1 MPFRPQVFLEHAKHI
16 WPGDLPGAIR
26 ESCADYAAATT
37 SRQKALCIKRLME
50 ALDGA
55 ADADTRRSIM
65 EACGRHC
72 IAAGTLETARR
83 LQRLSADID
92 DLLERL
98 NQAHIGGGHLWR
110 DPSGIHATYD
120 RCYCGSVSKTPER
133 ISATYCGCSCGWFQQ
148 LFEALLDEP
157 VTVELLG
164 SVVQGDER
172 CSFLIHT

>member
-72 IAAGTLETARR
+72 IAAPARSKQHVGCRGSLPTLMTC
-83 LQRLSADID
+83 LSA
-92 DLLERL
+92 
-98 NQAHIGGGHLWR
+98 
-110 DPSGIHATYD
+110 
-120 RCYCGSVSKTPER
+120 
-133 ISATYCGCSCGWFQQ
+133 
-148 LFEALLDEP
+148 
-157 VTVELLG
+157 
-164 SVVQGDER
+164 
-172 CSFLIHT
+172 